1 MKSHFINYTGWIFAL
16 IWFSVATILSANCYK
31 QRKEIEYQK
40 VCMFNIRQKNLQLEK
55 SQRKI
60 DWLEGH
66 LQEIDDYIRWK
77 DVMKIKGAESVPKI
91 VRTPEE
97 LNRERLEVIKSAIAM
112 AEKDL

>member
-1 MKSHFINYTGWIFAL
+1 MKNNFIKYSGWVFAF
-16 IWFSVATILSANCYK
+16 IWFSVATIIGAFCYD

-40 VCMFNIRQKNLQLEK
+40 VCIFNIRQKNLQLEK
-55 SQRKI
+55 SQSKI
-60 DWLEGH
+60 DWLEIH

-112 AEKDL
+112 AEKE